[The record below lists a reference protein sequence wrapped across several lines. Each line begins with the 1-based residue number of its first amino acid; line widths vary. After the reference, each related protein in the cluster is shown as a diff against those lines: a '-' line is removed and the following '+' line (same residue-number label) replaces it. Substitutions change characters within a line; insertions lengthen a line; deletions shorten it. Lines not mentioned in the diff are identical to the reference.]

1 LASLLSTNAVVE
13 LEASRPHLRNFCF
26 FCFRLPIDMST
37 QHPEILWAQR
47 SDKVYLTVE
56 LPDAKNAQVQLEP
69 DGRFTFTATSK
80 DAKYETE
87 LQLYGR
93 VKVDTS
99 KINEGRRHTVCVIEK
114 EEKGWWERLL
124 KKEGKAPPFV
134 KADWNHWIDEDEED
148 EAASKINDFN
158 MSRAINDYPDLEHT
172 PDSDDEDDDE
182 DDAPD
187 VSKAEV

>member
-1 LASLLSTNAVVE
+1 
-13 LEASRPHLRNFCF
+13 
-26 FCFRLPIDMST
+26 MST
-37 QHPEILWAQR
+37 RHPEILWAQR

-56 LPDAKNAQVQLEP
+56 LPDAKNAQVKLEE

-93 VKVDTS
+93 VKVDKS
-99 KINEGRRHTVCVIEK
+99 KINEGRRHTFCIIEK
-114 EEKGWWERLL
+114 EDKAWWQRLL

-148 EAASKINDFN
+148 DASKNDQDFN
-158 MSRAINDYPDLEHT
+158 MSRAMNEYPDLEHQT
-172 PDSDDEDDDE
+172 DSDDEDDY